1 MKRSSLIPLLILF
14 VCSCG
19 SDYMPK
25 PKGYNFIDLP
35 KNEYKLFQEEGVP
48 FSFEYSKH
56 SMVFKDSTGYT
67 GQHWKVVDYPDFDS
81 KIHLTYYSLSED
93 STSLNRMIEDAR
105 KLAAKHMVKASGM
118 EEMEFI
124 GKKGSIN
131 HIYSIGGEVP
141 SQCQFYS
148 HDGTDHFLRGA
159 LYFQTAKKND
169 SLRPIIDYVV
179 KDLNHLLNTLEWSE

>member
-1 MKRSSLIPLLILF
+1 MKISNLVPFFFLILW
-14 VCSCG
+14 SCG
-19 SDYMPK
+19 GDYMPK

-35 KNEYKLFQEEGVP
+35 DHEYKLFQEEGAP

-56 SMVFKDSTGYT
+56 SMVLDDTTGFT
-67 GQHWKVVDYPDFDS
+67 GEYWKVVDYPDFDS
-81 KIHLTYYSLSED
+81 KIHLTYYTLKED
-93 STSLNRMIEDAR
+93 SNSLNRMIEDAR

-118 EEMEFI
+118 DEMEFV
-124 GKKGSIN
+124 GRNGSIN

-148 HDGTDHFLRGA
+148 HDSTDHFMRGA

-169 SLRPIIDYVV
+169 SLRPIIDFVV
-179 KDLNHLLNTLEWSE
+179 KDLNHLLNTLEWSK

>member
-1 MKRSSLIPLLILF
+1 MRENRLIPILLLF
-14 VCSCG
+14 LMACDG
-19 SDYMPK
+19 DYMPK

-35 KNEYKLFQEEGVP
+35 EHEYNVFQEEGVP

-56 SMVFKDSTGYT
+56 AMVLKDTTGFT
-67 GQHWKVVDYPDFDS
+67 GKYWKVVDYPDFES
-81 KIHLTYYSLSED
+81 KIHLTYYSLD
-93 STSLNRMIEDAR
+93 SDSSSLNEMIEDAR

-118 EEMEFI
+118 EEMEFV
-124 GKKGSIN
+124 GKNGSIS

-148 HDGTDHFLRGA
+148 HDNANHFLRGA

-169 SLRPIIDYVV
+169 SLRPVIDYVV
-179 KDLNHLLNTLEWSE
+179 KDLNHLLNTLEWGE